1 MDPRLLEYYTS
12 ELVYMRE
19 LAGEFAQAHPKI
31 ARRLGMQAGEIG
43 DPYVERLIESFCFMS
58 ARMQLRLD
66 ADFPRLTERLLEVVY
81 PNYTAPTP
89 SMAVVRLFPG
99 DTEGNLAEGMPI
111 ARGAAFISG
120 APGGGS
126 TRCQFR
132 SSQDVTL
139 YPLEIASARLT
150 GVPPDIPALDR
161 YVRYGAEVRGALR
174 LRLRTTN
181 GAAIGSLR
189 GLRRLPVYLAGDEQT
204 ASHLFE
210 LLHAAGIASIIGEP
224 GQFGA
229 AGAPFH
235 AVGDE
240 AVVHEGLDPGQGLL
254 PLVSPKLHGHNLLH
268 EFAACPSRF
277 YFFALTGLE
286 AGLRRV
292 RSREAEIVVLLDRS
306 PGALADRVDASQFA
320 LFCTPVI
327 NLFTSRSDSVEV
339 HGRGAEFQLV
349 PDRLAPRDYEVFSI
363 EALYGQV
370 SKDSEPLAFR
380 PLYQKLTD
388 DEGNHGRFFTLR
400 RERTLA
406 SDSLRRYGTRTPY
419 IGTEAFVS
427 LVDQDERPYEQPIR
441 YASIDAWLTN
451 RDLPNLIPCNGVS
464 DLTLVQSSPVRQVGL
479 IRAPSVPRA
488 PYAEREAAWRLIRQ
502 LNFNYLTLE
511 ARPGEASGA
520 SLRKL
525 LQLFLAA
532 DDTAYR
538 QQIESL
544 VKVGSRAVTRKLPR
558 SSDLAIGRGIAC
570 SLTVDESGL
579 GGVSPYLLGL
589 VLEHYL
595 ARHVSAHSF
604 TQTDLHSVQRGRVAA
619 WPVRMGTRG
628 VA

>member
-43 DPYVERLIESFCFMS
+43 DPYVERLIESFCFLS

-66 ADFPRLTERLLEVVY
+66 AEFPRLTERLLEVVY
-81 PNYTAPTP
+81 PNYAAPTP
-89 SMAVVRLFPG
+89 SIAVARLFPCA
-99 DTEGNLAEGMPI
+99 TEGNLAEGAHI
-111 ARGAAFISG
+111 ARGAAFMSG
-120 APGGGS
+120 TLVNES

-139 YPLEIASARLT
+139 YPLEISSAKLT
-150 GVPPDIPALDR
+150 GIPPDIPALDR

-181 GAAIGSLR
+181 GVAIENLR
-189 GLRRLPVYLAGDEQT
+189 GLHRLPVYLAGDERT

-224 GQFGA
+224 GRFGTP
-229 AGAPFH
+229 GAPFH
-235 AVGDE
+235 AVSEE
-240 AVVHEGLDPGQGLL
+240 AVVHEGLEPGQGLL
-254 PLVSPKLHGHNLLH
+254 PLVSQKLHGHNLLH

-277 YFFALTGLE
+277 YFFTLTGLA
-286 AGLRRV
+286 AGLRQV
-292 RSREAEIVVLLDRS
+292 CSREAEIVVLLDRP

-327 NLFTSRSDSVEV
+327 NLFKSRSDPAEAY
-339 HGRGAEFQLV
+339 GTGAEFQLV
-349 PDRLAPRDYEVFSI
+349 PDPLAPRDYEVFSVQG
-363 EALYGQV
+363 LYGQV
-370 SKDSEPLAFR
+370 SKNSESLEFR
-380 PLYQKLTD
+380 PLYQTLTN

-400 RERTLA
+400 RERKLA

-427 LVDQDERPYEQPIR
+427 LVDQDERPYEQHMR
-441 YASIDAWLTN
+441 YLSIDAWLTN

-464 DLTLVQSSPVRQVGL
+464 DLTLLQSSPVQQVGL
-479 IRAPSVPRA
+479 IRTPSVPRA

-511 ARPGEASGA
+511 ARAGEASGA
-520 SLRKL
+520 SLRDL
-525 LQLFLAA
+525 LQLFVAA
-532 DDTAYR
+532 DNTAYR
-538 QQIESL
+538 QQIGSL
-544 VKVGSRAVTRKLPR
+544 VKVGSRTVTRKLPR
-558 SSDLAIGRGIAC
+558 SGDLALGRGIAC
-570 SLTVDESGL
+570 TLTVDESGL
-579 GGVSPYLLGL
+579 GGVSTYLLGL
-589 VLEHYL
+589 ILEHYL

-604 TQTDLHSVQRGRVAA
+604 TQTELHSVQRGRVVV